1 MLKNNFISFLIF
13 TFLAFS
19 AKVYSQVDYKLITGV
34 TVGAVDT
41 LNINNAKQNSIEN
54 QGLIEKEIDVNA
66 YIVGPGDEFTVT
78 LLSANPLEFKGIITP
93 DGNLIVPKIGAI
105 YLKGKTLNESYQLVK
120 EKVKKTYLSNDVYVA
135 LSKIKKFKV
144 IVSGMVQRPNIVNA
158 TSAERVSEVI
168 EKVGGFKKDGSL
180 RNILILRGDNDNQQK
195 IQVDLLKFYNLG
207 SKDFNP
213 FVQGGDQIIVYPINK
228 SQSIASYGEIVLPN
242 EFEFKE
248 GDSLSTLINFSQGFL
263 NTSLLD
269 SIEFVRVNKSNNT
282 LERSILDLSGFGGTN
297 NVSNLGNKDFKLYS
311 GDRIYVKKIA
321 NITNFK
327 YVVIS
332 GEVKYPGKYAID
344 EKFDKVYDII
354 TKCGGF
360 LETAAIDKV
369 NFIRQQELEIVD
381 EELRR
386 LEKLNPSE
394 MSKSELQY
402 FQAKIR
408 EKRGVMSIDFN
419 KLMQNQS
426 ASENIYLR
434 NKDSIIVPQ
443 KKDYINVQGRVNNPG
458 NVKYEAKYNYLDYVT
473 LAGGF
478 GFRAD
483 PDETIITKPKGEQF
497 LAEDMNYKIEPGD
510 AILVPPKSE
519 VTFYDVFKDS
529 LTIATQLF
537 TILGVVLTISRLSK

>member
-13 TFLAFS
+13 TILVFS
-19 AKVYSQVDYKLITGV
+19 VKVYSQVDYKLITGV
-34 TVGAVDT
+34 TAGAIDT
-41 LNINNAKQNSIEN
+41 LNINNAKQNSLDN
-54 QGLIEKEIDVNA
+54 QGLTEKELNA
-66 YIVGPGDEFTVT
+66 ESYLVGPGDEFTIT
-78 LLSANPLEFKGIITP
+78 LLSANSLEFKGVITP
-93 DGNLIVPKIGAI
+93 DGNLIVPKIGSI
-105 YLKGKTLNESYQLVK
+105 DLRNKTLDSAYLLIK
-120 EKVKKTYLSNDVYVA
+120 SKVKKTYLSNDVYVA

-180 RNILILRGDNDNQQK
+180 RNILILRGEKENQQK

-207 SKDFNP
+207 NKDYNP

-228 SQSIASYGEIVLPN
+228 SQSIASYGEIALPN

-269 SIEFVRVNKSNNT
+269 SIEFVRVNKSNNS
-282 LERSILDLSGFGGTN
+282 LERTIIDLTGFGGSN
-297 NVSNLGNKDFKLYS
+297 NVGNLGTKDFILYS

-327 YVVIS
+327 YVIIS

-344 EKFDKVYDII
+344 EKYDKVYDLI

-408 EKRGVMSIDFN
+408 EKRGVMSIDFT
-419 KLMQNQS
+419 KLLQNQS
-426 ASENIYLR
+426 NSENIFLR

-458 NVKYEAKYNYLDYVT
+458 NVKYEAKYNYLDYIT

-483 PDETIITKPKGEQF
+483 PDETIITKPRGEQF

-519 VTFYDVFKDS
+519 VTFYEVFKDS

-537 TILGVVLTISRLSK
+537 TILGVVLTISRLSN

>member
-13 TFLAFS
+13 TIFTFS
-19 AKVYSQVDYKLITGV
+19 SKVYSQVDYKLITGV

-41 LNINNAKQNSIEN
+41 LNINNAKQNSIDN
-54 QGLIEKEIDVNA
+54 QGLTEKELDASI
-66 YIVGPGDEFTVT
+66 YIVGPGDEFTIT
-78 LLSANPLEFKGIITP
+78 LLSANSLEFKGIVTP

-105 YLKGKTLNESYQLVK
+105 NLKEKTLGEAYILIK
-120 EKVKKTYLSNDVYVA
+120 EKVKKTYLSNEVYVA

-144 IVSGMVQRPNIVNA
+144 IVSGQVQRPNIVNA

-180 RNILILRGDNDNQQK
+180 RNIVILRGENGIQQK

-207 SKDFNP
+207 NKDYNP
-213 FVQGGDQIIVYPINK
+213 FVQGGDQIVVYPINK
-228 SQSIASYGEIVLPN
+228 SQSIASYGEIALPN
-242 EFEFKE
+242 EYEFRE

-269 SIEFVRVNKSNNT
+269 SIEFVRVNKSNNS
-282 LERSILDLSGFGGTN
+282 LERTILDLNEFGGSN
-297 NVSNLGNKDFKLYS
+297 YVSNLGAKDFKLYS

-327 YVVIS
+327 YVIIS

-344 EKFDKVYDII
+344 EKYDKVFDLII
-354 TKCGGF
+354 KCGGF

-369 NFIRQQELEIVD
+369 NFVRQQELEVVD

-408 EKRGVMSIDFN
+408 EKRGVMSIDFT
-419 KLMQNQS
+419 KLMTSQS
-426 ASENIYLR
+426 NSENIYLR

-458 NVKYEAKYNYLDYVT
+458 NVKFETSYNYLDYIT

-483 PDETIITKPKGEQF
+483 PDETILTKQRGEQF

-519 VTFYDVFKDS
+519 VTFYEVFKDS

-537 TILGVVLTISRLSK
+537 TILGVVLTISRLN